1 MRTVLLFILVDMVT
15 MVPITGEKIII
26 RDKKIYE
33 KIENLI
39 CKYSQNFYQ
48 SKRSIKKCNSTYF
61 FFNEITGSLNFAP
74 IFCQRYRLIK
84 VRKQR

>member
-1 MRTVLLFILVDMVT
+1 MRMRWTVGTVLLFILVDMVT

-48 SKRSIKKCNSTYF
+48 SKRSIKKCNSTKK
-61 FFNEITGSLNFAP
+61 NLMKLQDP
-74 IFCQRYRLIK
+74 
-84 VRKQR
+84 